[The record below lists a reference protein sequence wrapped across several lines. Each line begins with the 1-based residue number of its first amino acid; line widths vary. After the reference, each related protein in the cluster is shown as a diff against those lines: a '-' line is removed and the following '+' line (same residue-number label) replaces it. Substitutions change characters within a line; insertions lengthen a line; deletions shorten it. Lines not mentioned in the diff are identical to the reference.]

1 MLGVELK
8 QCQFV
13 NLKKSAVIMNVL
25 IGSWHPVAV
34 GRYDG
39 VLEWANLAKYLGH
52 ARSLRRRTAAER
64 LPQTH
69 KMLRRHR
76 WPR

>member
-52 ARSLRRRTAAER
+52 A
-64 LPQTH
+64 LPLHCTT
-69 KMLRRHR
+69 RGGR
-76 WPR
+76 